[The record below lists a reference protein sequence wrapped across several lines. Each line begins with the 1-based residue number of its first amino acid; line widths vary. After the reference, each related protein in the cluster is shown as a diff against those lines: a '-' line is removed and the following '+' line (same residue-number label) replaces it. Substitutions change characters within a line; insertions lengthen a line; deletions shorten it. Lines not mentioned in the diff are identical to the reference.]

1 MLNALTLVTG
11 VAALLLAAWCG
22 WAAYRD
28 QPTKDWHFIG
38 MAVVS
43 LLAVVQLVVGIVRLA
58 QGEKPEQGTTIFV
71 AYLLGA
77 FACVPAAGFMSLAE
91 RTKWGSVTVAA
102 GGVVLAVLEVRLI
115 SGPGMLLVWFYGV
128 MVVGAV
134 SRSAYQISTEFD
146 RAPLAYALS
155 AVAGVVYGFITYT
168 LVRGGETARRAAL
181 VCCAAELA
189 GVLVVGTWTLV
200 DHSAFPDA
208 TVWSYYGAGYIFIP
222 VLLPISAMYWLRK
235 AQNTVKP

>member
-1 MLNALTLVTG
+1 MT
-11 VAALLLAAWCG
+11 AAE
-22 WAAYRD
+22 
-28 QPTKDWHFIG
+28 
-38 MAVVS
+38 
-43 LLAVVQLVVGIVRLA
+43 
-58 QGEKPEQGTTIFV
+58 EKP
-71 AYLLGA
+71 A
-77 FACVPAAGFMSLAE
+77 
-91 RTKWGSVTVAA
+91 
-102 GGVVLAVLEVRLI
+102 RLI

-189 GVLVVGTWTLV
+189 GVLLVGTWTLV
-200 DHSAFPDA
+200 DRSAFPDT
-208 TVWSYYGAGYIFIP
+208 TVWSYYGAGYVFIP
-222 VLLPISAMYWLRK
+222 VLLPVSAMYWLRK
-235 AQNTVKP
+235 ARNTVRP